1 VTAGA
6 YQAEGDPLARQ
17 SLLDVVSRADNLY
30 HVLFRTGAIGADI
43 NGVAPYSIQF
53 ALSTFDLDPRPGKA
67 VPDAA
72 TLEALK
78 VILPTLPS
86 PAGINHLIFGGPGL
100 DRVDWVVTSYVV
112 TPEPSSGLLILLG
125 MAMFPG
131 RGRSRDEA

>member
-30 HVLFRTGAIGADI
+30 QFLFRTGAVGADV

-53 ALSTFDLDPRPGKA
+53 ALSTFDLDPRPGKG

-72 TLEALK
+72 TLDAMK

-86 PAGINHLIFGGPGL
+86 PAGINHLIFGARGL
-100 DRVDWVVTSYVV
+100 DRVDWIVTSYVV
-112 TPEPSSGLLILLG
+112 TPEPTSALLILLG
-125 MAMFPG
+125 MAMLP
-131 RGRSRDEA
+131 SRRHTRDKT